1 MMLQN
6 TVWCNAFNVFWTST
20 TVNKY
25 NFSQHV
31 FVSDQTTQFCAFCA
45 KKGDHKFQ
53 ILDKTLI
60 TSDDIYNNRRE
71 FPSDRLQKPE
81 EKERYLQ

>member
-1 MMLQN
+1 MCLFL
-6 TVWCNAFNVFWTST
+6 T
-20 TVNKY
+20 K
-25 NFSQHV
+25 QHS
-31 FVSDQTTQFCAFCA
+31 FVPFVL

-53 ILDKTLI
+53 TLDETLI
-60 TSDDIYNNRRE
+60 TSDDIYSNRGE